1 MDEIVKYTISSSCKN
16 TEHLYKTAATLSH
29 RALVI
34 FRQSSGLGGAGG
46 LMNVTVL
53 IDLID
58 DSVTRGDFQLQLGLV
73 G

>member
-1 MDEIVKYTISSSCKN
+1 M
-16 TEHLYKTAATLSH
+16 
-29 RALVI
+29 I